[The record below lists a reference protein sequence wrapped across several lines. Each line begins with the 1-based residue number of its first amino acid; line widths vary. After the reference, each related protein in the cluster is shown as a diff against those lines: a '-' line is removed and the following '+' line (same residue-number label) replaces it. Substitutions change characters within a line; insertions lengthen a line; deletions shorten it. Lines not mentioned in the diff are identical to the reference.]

1 MAFCFSLALSNIWYE
16 GNERLSTSYHYACQ
30 TTWLLCSS
38 VLPFNF
44 ALQHMFAHFTNPNP
58 VLVLFISNCC
68 FDACINGFFFSFLSK
83 KTTYNESNMIKNGTT
98 VLDNYCEDILNQSW
112 LKRRKKNSFF
122 RLIHML
128 NIKCC
133 EFQPII
139 YLSFVEADV
148 IPFVEFYRFI
158 FGHSV
163 RWVANV
169 IDEKFLAKLA
179 TIRTFCL
186 SASLSV
192 FSSS

>member
-1 MAFCFSLALSNIWYE
+1 MKATKGSQHLIITLAKQHGFCVRLCCLLTLHCSICLHILQTQIPCLFCSFRIVVLMLVSTGFFSL
-16 GNERLSTSYHYACQ
+16 
-30 TTWLLCSS
+30 
-38 VLPFNF
+38 
-44 ALQHMFAHFTNPNP
+44 
-58 VLVLFISNCC
+58 
-68 FDACINGFFFSFLSK
+68 FFRK
-83 KTTYNESNMIKNGTT
+83 KTTYNESNMIKNGTI

-186 SASLSV
+186 PASLSV